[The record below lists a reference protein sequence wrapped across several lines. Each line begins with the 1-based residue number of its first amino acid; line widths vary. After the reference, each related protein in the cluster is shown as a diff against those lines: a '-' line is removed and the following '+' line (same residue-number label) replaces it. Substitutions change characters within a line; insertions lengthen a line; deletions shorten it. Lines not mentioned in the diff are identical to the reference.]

1 VAFYG
6 SINLKFG
13 FEHPFTPMGFLL
25 AEEVEE
31 SKYGL
36 LLRLE
41 FQLPWYCVNKDG
53 AQLENMR
60 WGRDVEIMQ
69 KEKLDDG

>member
-1 VAFYG
+1 V
-6 SINLKFG
+6 
-13 FEHPFTPMGFLL
+13 
-25 AEEVEE
+25 EEVEE

-41 FQLPWYCVNKDG
+41 FKLSWHCANEDG

-60 WGRDVEIMQ
+60 WGRDVEIM
-69 KEKLDDG
+69 

>member
-1 VAFYG
+1 
-6 SINLKFG
+6 
-13 FEHPFTPMGFLL
+13 M
-25 AEEVEE
+25 EEVEE

-41 FQLPWYCVNKDG
+41 FQLPWHCVNEDG

-60 WGRDVEIMQ
+60 WGRDVEIM
-69 KEKLDDG
+69 